1 MEDVALVNLYT
12 FQKFKTTVCSVVR
25 TRRHTNVQLHAF
37 NESLNRLTDILGQ
50 EVLRGF
56 IIGRKSFL
64 DDITDNEF
72 AELTSIRFL
81 YTPLTSSLRFKIFK
95 ERKTCHSQLA
105 SELSAC
111 DRTSHIDDDC
121 FNFA

>member
-1 MEDVALVNLYT
+1 MEDDALVNLYT
-12 FQKFKTTVCSVVR
+12 SQKFKTTVCSVVR

-37 NESLNRLTDILGQ
+37 DVPLNRLTDILGQ

-56 IIGRKSFL
+56 IIGRKSIL

-72 AELTSIRFL
+72 AELTSIKFL
-81 YTPLTSSLRFKIFK
+81 YTPLTSSLRLKLFKD
-95 ERKTCHSQLA
+95 RKTCHSELA
-105 SELSAC
+105 SSLSAC
-111 DRTSHIDDDC
+111 DRTSHADDDC